1 MLSPDKL
8 KKVIA
13 IATKTAEFCGV
24 ELLKADYVKH
34 GSRNILDIIISKPE
48 GISTDDCEKFSKGIA
63 KKLDEL
69 DIIKEPYY
77 LEVSSPGTNDY
88 AKHSCLYIIVISV
101 SAIPASISVVKT
113 NNSIAV
119 VF

>member
-88 AKHSCLYIIVISV
+88 VCFRVLVCFFYFYM
-101 SAIPASISVVKT
+101 SIFYFFRHLKS
-113 NNSIAV
+113 
-119 VF
+119 

>member
-34 GSRNILDIIISKPE
+34 GSRNILDIIISKPD

-88 AKHSCLYIIVISV
+88 DGYPELGW
-101 SAIPASISVVKT
+101 
-113 NNSIAV
+113 
-119 VF
+119 FF